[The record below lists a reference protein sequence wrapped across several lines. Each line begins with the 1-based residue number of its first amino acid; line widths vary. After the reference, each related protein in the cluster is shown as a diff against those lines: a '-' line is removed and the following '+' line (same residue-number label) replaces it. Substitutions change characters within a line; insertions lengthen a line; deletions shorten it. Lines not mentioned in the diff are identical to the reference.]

1 MKTNTFNFRKLAIF
15 SFLVSIIFSCSTI
28 KELEYNVPQN
38 PLHMKG
44 GDVTLQINGK
54 FVEKGINPKGI
65 AEITPIFFCAD
76 GNEIPF
82 VTEIYQGSKA
92 AGNGK
97 VVPSEGLK
105 FSYSSTIPYQKS
117 MAEGEV
123 KVRILFKMGS
133 KEPESIMSPKI
144 ADGTIISSLLV
155 DLDDQ
160 VIMTSECNFQRT
172 NSFSKSATINFS
184 KGKHAVSSKEMRD
197 NDIKDL
203 LDFVKTSMNENSKV
217 AIKSIQISS
226 FASPE
231 GEVDLN
237 NDLAED
243 RGNSAKK
250 AIISKF
256 KRMKFEAGKED
267 DFYSVSPKGEDWNG
281 FKTEVSKTDHEDKEL
296 ILRVLQMTSDLNKRE
311 KEIRN
316 MAKTYSFLEKKVLPQ
331 LRRATITLNYD
342 EVGFSDDELKNL
354 VASNPDTL
362 SLEEIIQAS
371 LNEEDM
377 NVQLKNLNNAQR
389 LYPNDWRIRNNIGY
403 LLYNMGDV
411 DGASQSFEKAL
422 SITDNAT
429 VSNNV
434 GAVNH
439 VKSGKSNDDIKAL
452 FESSNTKESK
462 YNLGLIQIEEG
473 KYEEAITSMGNTK
486 SYNYA
491 LANILAEHYDAA
503 TDALDE
509 IKNEDA
515 KSFYL
520 RAIIGS
526 RSANTE
532 MVIENLQSAFENDA
546 SLKEYAKKD
555 REFIKYFENAD
566 FIALF

>member
-1 MKTNTFNFRKLAIF
+1 MKTNTFNIRKLGIF

-76 GNEIPF
+76 GNEVPF

-133 KEPESIMSPKI
+133 KEPEQIMSPKI

-184 KGKHAVSSKEMRD
+184 KGKHSVTSKEMRD

-203 LDFVKTSMNENSKV
+203 LDFVKNSIKENSKV

-267 DFYSVSPKGEDWNG
+267 AFYSVSPKGEDWNG